1 MVKVSGD
8 GDHRGGQAGRLLVL
22 WMAAVVGLHAVSWLG
37 GACTAALEDAVESGA
52 ARTERAR
59 IAEVGD
65 DLVRKA
71 VQLQQATRPFW
82 KALALVG
89 DFVIDPL
96 ALIVRALATAAIL
109 SSLAALVGRPPG
121 FSRALSENAGAQRF
135 WVLGLAV
142 RVGLAIA
149 LRRNDAETSLT
160 LAMPPGTYPASA
172 WVALSQFDAF
182 ALLGWTTVARG
193 AWRRGQANLATAL
206 TVCLLLWVAEAAVRT
221 AGTLATGAGMR
232 LTLIPEL

>member
-1 MVKVSGD
+1 VTVSGE
-8 GDHRGGQAGRLLVL
+8 GDPRGGRTGRILVL

-37 GACTAALEDAVESGA
+37 GARTAALDDAVEAGA

-71 VQLQQATRPFW
+71 VRMQQATRPFW
-82 KALALVG
+82 KALALVA
-89 DFVIDPL
+89 DFVVGPL
-96 ALIVRALATAAIL
+96 ALVARALAAAAIF

-121 FSRALSENAGAQRF
+121 FSHALAENAGAQRF

-142 RVGLAIA
+142 RVGLATA

-160 LAMPPGTYPASA
+160 LAIPPGTYPASA

-182 ALLGWTTVARG
+182 ALLGWAAVARG
-193 AWRRGQANLATAL
+193 AWRRGQANLATA
-206 TVCLLLWVAEAAVRT
+206 TAVCILLWIAEAALRT